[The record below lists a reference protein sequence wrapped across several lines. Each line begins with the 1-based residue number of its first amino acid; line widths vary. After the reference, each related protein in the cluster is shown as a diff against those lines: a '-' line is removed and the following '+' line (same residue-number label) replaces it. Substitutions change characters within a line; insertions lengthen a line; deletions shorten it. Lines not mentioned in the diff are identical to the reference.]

1 MSTRVSHCPNGE
13 KETGRTRYKGQ
24 MTFNKNSEYI
34 QPANYKIHGKSD
46 VFRNQSMKLN
56 STFSIHP
63 KPARN
68 SKIIAIL
75 LNVHAFF
82 KLRTRKRKP
91 NVHA

>member
-1 MSTRVSHCPNGE
+1 MSTCVSHLSNEE
-13 KETGRTRYKGQ
+13 KETGRTRYNGQ

-46 VFRNQSMKLN
+46 VSRNQSMKLN
-56 STFSIHP
+56 NTFSIHP
-63 KPARN
+63 KPAKN
-68 SKIIAIL
+68 SKTIAIL